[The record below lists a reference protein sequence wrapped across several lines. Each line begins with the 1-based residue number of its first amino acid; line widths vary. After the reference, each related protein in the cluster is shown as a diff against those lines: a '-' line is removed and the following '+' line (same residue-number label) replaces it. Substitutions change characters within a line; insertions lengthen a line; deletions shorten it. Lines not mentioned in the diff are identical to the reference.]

1 MQSRISKWS
10 IVLNGHKTSVS
21 LEECFWIALREI
33 ASERNTSASK
43 LINDINESSDRLNLS
58 SAIRQYVLVHF
69 WVIAVS
75 HKHKAPMERMS
86 RELVHQS
93 SQHAPAV

>member
-43 LINDINESSDRLNLS
+43 LINDINE
-58 SAIRQYVLVHF
+58 
-69 WVIAVS
+69 
-75 HKHKAPMERMS
+75 
-86 RELVHQS
+86 
-93 SQHAPAV
+93 